1 MEGGTRF
8 LRNEQTDGWT
18 NGFSLKRTA
27 LWCFL
32 IAFMP
37 SENGSDRAWSSG
49 EFRDAFKI
57 SLPMRIDNY
66 LRFINRTRCASCR
79 ARKLFYH
86 HRENRFPRLYFVN
99 SILAN
104 GVYCISS
111 KRYIVTLNC
120 RVIFFSYATI
130 YIYPIIAYVCVCVCV
145 IECKIIFLPISS
157 LMH

>member
-49 EFRDAFKI
+49 EFRAAFKI

-99 SILAN
+99 SILAK

-120 RVIFFSYATI
+120 RVTFFFLRNDI
-130 YIYPIIAYVCVCVCV
+130 YLSNYCVRVCVCV

>member
-27 LWCFL
+27 LWYFL

-37 SENGSDRAWSSG
+37 SENGSDRAWSSD
-49 EFRDAFKI
+49 EFRAAFKI

-120 RVIFFSYATI
+120 RVTFFFLRNDIYLSNYCVRVWVYALSNVKL
-130 YIYPIIAYVCVCVCV
+130 YFFQSP
-145 IECKIIFLPISS
+145 
-157 LMH
+157 H

>member
-49 EFRDAFKI
+49 EFRAAFKI

-120 RVIFFSYATI
+120 RVTFFFLRNDI
-130 YIYPIIAYVCVCVCV
+130 YLSNYCVRVCVYALSNV
-145 IECKIIFLPISS
+145 KLYFFQSPY
-157 LMH
+157 

>member
-37 SENGSDRAWSSG
+37 SENGSNRAWSSG
-49 EFRDAFKI
+49 EFRAAFKI

-120 RVIFFSYATI
+120 RVTFFFLRNDIYLSNYCVRLCVYALSNVKL
-130 YIYPIIAYVCVCVCV
+130 YFFQSP
-145 IECKIIFLPISS
+145 
-157 LMH
+157 H

>member
-49 EFRDAFKI
+49 EFRAAFKI

-120 RVIFFSYATI
+120 RVTFFFLRNDI
-130 YIYPIIAYVCVCVCV
+130 YLSNYCVRVCVYALSNV
-145 IECKIIFLPISS
+145 KLYFFQSP
-157 LMH
+157 H

>member
-49 EFRDAFKI
+49 EFRAAFKI

-120 RVIFFSYATI
+120 RVTFFFLRNDIYLSNYCVRACVYA
-130 YIYPIIAYVCVCVCV
+130 
-145 IECKIIFLPISS
+145 LSS
-157 LMH
+157 VKLYFFQSPH